1 LCRLQT
7 WTRSTLAGRGLE
19 YGAHNG
25 RIATMTLGT
34 DDDCAQGKNL
44 LRLAISGRSM
54 QPFS

>member
-1 LCRLQT
+1 
-7 WTRSTLAGRGLE
+7 
-19 YGAHNG
+19 
-25 RIATMTLGT
+25 MTLGT